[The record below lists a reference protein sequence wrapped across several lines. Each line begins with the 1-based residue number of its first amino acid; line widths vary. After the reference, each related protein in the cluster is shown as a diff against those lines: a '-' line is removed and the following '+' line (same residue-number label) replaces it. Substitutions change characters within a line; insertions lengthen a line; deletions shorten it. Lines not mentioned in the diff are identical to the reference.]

1 MADPA
6 QARFDDSESI
16 QADGVSA
23 EDRSAILKEI
33 ERVAN
38 DNRILVSVDRLAFTA
53 RRNGAIFPILVNVVG
68 LVILAGGVL
77 GLAHLFQADEA
88 RLRQSA
94 EVVVTAESR
103 LIEAIRRETEEQ
115 IAAREAEIASIQ
127 EQLDSIGSQRARI
140 AADIDQQLAA
150 REAELR
156 DEFEATLA
164 AERRR
169 LLDLNL
175 SDAEIDRRLAA
186 FQADQARAFEARL
199 AAARNRSLEQQDALE
214 AELGRLEQQYSAS
227 LSAADTAR
235 RELLAESEG
244 RLTELQQQF
253 EANLA
258 AGEAQL
264 SQAEAQLAELARQR
278 EREAFV
284 RAQIHGLYANSAD
297 AIDAGD
303 FDTARGSLRDLR
315 TLLNEENTLRLEA
328 LREERPVELFLIES
342 LESLVG
348 YEQRFGDPA
357 TIGRLSDAGFVQEV
371 SALAERAARAAAAG
385 NTSEAT
391 RLYRA
396 ALNVIPAIEESA
408 AFLGQRTDSTDAR
421 ERATIDAAAEAIV
434 IEARRTLEA
443 RDYPAA
449 VELYSRAVR
458 DYPTSRFRVEALGGI
473 TTAVDAIVTTAEQ
486 AQDRLSS
493 DLPELETT
501 VTTLTETTEIQAAS
515 IATLQRDLSA
525 AESELRTTLDDLAAA
540 ETETAQLQAALARD
554 RTEST
559 DDTQQRSGVPE
570 AQTAAE
576 LDELRNLATRLAVAQ
591 EAYGEYRRRTAATP
605 ADADKLEVINAR
617 VALGAFLNRSAM
629 SELFPGLSAEFAR
642 YERAYVESGR
652 ENALLDAADLLIE
665 LSEALR
671 PIERVEI
678 VEDALSAAED
688 PAYREF
694 LEELSFL
701 LRLEL

>member
-1 MADPA
+1 MAEPA
-6 QARFDDSESI
+6 QIPTDE
-16 QADGVSA
+16 VSA

-33 ERVAN
+33 EKVAN
-38 DNRILVSVDRLAFTA
+38 DNRIVVSVDRLDFTA
-53 RRNGAIFPILVNVVG
+53 RRNGAIFPILVNVIG
-68 LVILAGGVL
+68 LVILTGGVL
-77 GLAHLFQADEA
+77 GLAYLFRTGET

-140 AADIDQQLAA
+140 AVDIDQQLAA

-156 DEFEATLA
+156 NEFEATLVV
-164 AERRR
+164 ERRR
-169 LLDLNL
+169 LLGLNL
-175 SDAEIDRRLAA
+175 SDAEIERRLAT
-186 FQADQARAFEARL
+186 FQADQQRAFEARL
-199 AAARNRSLEQQDALE
+199 ADARNRSLEQQDALE
-214 AELGRLEQQYSAS
+214 AELNQLERQYNAS

-244 RLTELQQQF
+244 RLSELQQQF

-264 SQAEAQLAELARQR
+264 NQAEAQLAELARQR
-278 EREAFV
+278 EREELV
-284 RAQIHGLYANSAD
+284 RAQIRGLYANSAD

-303 FDTARGSLRDLR
+303 FAAARGNLRDLR
-315 TLLNEENTLRLEA
+315 TLLNEANTLRIEA
-328 LREERPVELFLIES
+328 LREQRPVELFLIES

-348 YEQRFGDPA
+348 YEERFSDPA
-357 TIGRLSDAGFVQEV
+357 TIDRLSDAGLVQEV
-371 SALAERAARAAAAG
+371 SALTERAARAAADG
-385 NTSEAT
+385 NANEAT

-408 AFLGQRTDSTDAR
+408 AFLGQRTDTADAR

-443 RDYPAA
+443 RDYRAA
-449 VELYSRAVR
+449 VELYSSAVR
-458 DYPTSRFRVEALGGI
+458 GYPTSRFRVEALGGI
-473 TTAVDAIVTTAEQ
+473 TTAVDAMLATDERTRE
-486 AQDRLSS
+486 RLSS
-493 DLPELETT
+493 ELLELETT
-501 VTTLTETTEIQAAS
+501 VATLTETSETQTAS
-515 IATLQRDLSA
+515 IATLERDLSG
-525 AESELRTTLDDLAAA
+525 AESELRTTRDDLAAA
-540 ETETAQLQAALARD
+540 EAETAQLQAALARD
-554 RTEST
+554 RTGAA
-559 DDTQQRSGVPE
+559 GVPD

-576 LDELRNLATRLAVAQ
+576 LDELRNLATRLAAAQ
-591 EAYGEYRRRTAATP
+591 DAYVEYRRGSAATP

-629 SELFPGLSAEFAR
+629 RELFPGLSAEFAR

-671 PIERVEI
+671 PIERVQI
-678 VEDALSAAED
+678 VEDALSAAKD

-694 LEELSFL
+694 LEELNFL

>member
-1 MADPA
+1 MAEPA
-6 QARFDDSESI
+6 QIPTDE
-16 QADGVSA
+16 VSA

-33 ERVAN
+33 EKVAN
-38 DNRILVSVDRLAFTA
+38 DNRIVVSVDRLDFTA
-53 RRNGAIFPILVNVVG
+53 RRNGAIFPILVNVIG
-68 LVILAGGVL
+68 LVILTGGVL
-77 GLAHLFQADEA
+77 GLAHLFRTGET

-140 AADIDQQLAA
+140 AVDIDQQLAA

-156 DEFEATLA
+156 NEFEATLVV
-164 AERRR
+164 ERRR
-169 LLDLNL
+169 LLGLNL
-175 SDAEIDRRLAA
+175 SDAEIERRLAS
-186 FQADQARAFEARL
+186 FQADQQRAFEARL
-199 AAARNRSLEQQDALE
+199 ADARDRSLEQQNALE
-214 AELGRLEQQYSAS
+214 AELNQLERQYNAS

-244 RLTELQQQF
+244 RLSELQQQF

-264 SQAEAQLAELARQR
+264 NQAEAQLAELARQR
-278 EREAFV
+278 EREELV
-284 RAQIHGLYANSAD
+284 RAQIRGLYADSAD

-303 FDTARGSLRDLR
+303 FAAARGNLRDLR
-315 TLLNEENTLRLEA
+315 TLLNEANTLRIEA
-328 LREERPVELFLIES
+328 LREQRPVELFLIES

-348 YEQRFGDPA
+348 YEERFAAPA
-357 TIGRLSDAGFVQEV
+357 TIDRLSDAGLVQEV
-371 SALAERAARAAAAG
+371 SALTERAARAAADG
-385 NTSEAT
+385 NANEAA

-408 AFLGQRTDSTDAR
+408 AFLGQRTDSADAR

-443 RDYPAA
+443 RDYRAA
-449 VELYSRAVR
+449 VELYSSAVR
-458 DYPTSRFRVEALGGI
+458 GYPTSRFRVEALGGI
-473 TTAVDAIVTTAEQ
+473 TTAVDAMLATDERTRE
-486 AQDRLSS
+486 RLSS
-493 DLPELETT
+493 ELLELETT
-501 VTTLTETTEIQAAS
+501 VATLTETSETQTAS
-515 IATLQRDLSA
+515 IATLERDLSG
-525 AESELRTTLDDLAAA
+525 AESELRTTRDDLAAA
-540 ETETAQLQAALARD
+540 EAETAQLQAALARD
-554 RTEST
+554 RTEPA
-559 DDTQQRSGVPE
+559 GVPD

-576 LDELRNLATRLAVAQ
+576 LDELRNLATRLAAAQ
-591 EAYGEYRRRTAATP
+591 DAYGEYRRGSATTP

-671 PIERVEI
+671 PIERVQI

>member
-1 MADPA
+1 MAEPA
-6 QARFDDSESI
+6 QIPTDE
-16 QADGVSA
+16 VSA
-23 EDRSAILKEI
+23 EDRSAILEEI
-33 ERVAN
+33 EKVAN
-38 DNRILVSVDRLAFTA
+38 DNRIVVSVDRLDFTA
-53 RRNGAIFPILVNVVG
+53 RRNGAIFPILVNVIG
-68 LVILAGGVL
+68 LVILTGGAL
-77 GLAHLFQADEA
+77 GLAHLFRTGET

-115 IAAREAEIASIQ
+115 IAAREEEIASIQ

-140 AADIDQQLAA
+140 AVDIDQQLAA

-156 DEFEATLA
+156 NEFEATLVV
-164 AERRR
+164 ERRR
-169 LLDLNL
+169 LLGLNL
-175 SDAEIDRRLAA
+175 SDAEIERRLAT
-186 FQADQARAFEARL
+186 FQADRERAFEARL
-199 AAARNRSLEQQDALE
+199 ADARNRSLEQQDALE
-214 AELGRLEQQYSAS
+214 AELNQLERQYNAS

-244 RLTELQQQF
+244 RLSELQQQF

-264 SQAEAQLAELARQR
+264 NQAEAQLAELARQR
-278 EREAFV
+278 EREELV
-284 RAQIHGLYANSAD
+284 RAQIRGLYANSAD

-303 FDTARGSLRDLR
+303 FAAARGNLRDLR
-315 TLLNEENTLRLEA
+315 TLLNEANTLRIEA
-328 LREERPVELFLIES
+328 LREQRPVELFLIES

-348 YEQRFGDPA
+348 YEERFANPA
-357 TIGRLSDAGFVQEV
+357 TIDRLSDAGLVQEV
-371 SALAERAARAAAAG
+371 SALTERAARAAADG
-385 NTSEAT
+385 NANEAA

-396 ALNVIPAIEESA
+396 ALNVIPAIEEST
-408 AFLGQRTDSTDAR
+408 AFLGQRTDSADAR

-443 RDYPAA
+443 RDYRAA
-449 VELYSRAVR
+449 VELYSSAVR
-458 DYPTSRFRVEALGGI
+458 GYPTSRFRVEALGGI
-473 TTAVDAIVTTAEQ
+473 TTAVDAMLATDERTR
-486 AQDRLSS
+486 DRLSS
-493 DLPELETT
+493 ELLELETT
-501 VTTLTETTEIQAAS
+501 VATLTETSETQTAS
-515 IATLQRDLSA
+515 IATLERDLSG
-525 AESELRTTLDDLAAA
+525 AESELRTTRDDLAAA
-540 ETETAQLQAALARD
+540 EAETAQLQAALARD
-554 RTEST
+554 RTEPA
-559 DDTQQRSGVPE
+559 GVPD

-576 LDELRNLATRLAVAQ
+576 LDELRNLATRLAAAQ
-591 EAYGEYRRRTAATP
+591 DAYGEYRRGSATTP

-629 SELFPGLSAEFAR
+629 SELFPGLSAEFTR

-652 ENALLDAADLLIE
+652 ENAMLDAADLLIE

-671 PIERVEI
+671 PIERVQI

-694 LEELSFL
+694 LEELNFL

>member
-1 MADPA
+1 MAEPA
-6 QARFDDSESI
+6 QIPTDE
-16 QADGVSA
+16 VSA

-33 ERVAN
+33 EKVAN
-38 DNRILVSVDRLAFTA
+38 DNRIVVSVDRLDFTA
-53 RRNGAIFPILVNVVG
+53 RRNGAIFPILVNVIG
-68 LVILAGGVL
+68 LVILTGGVL
-77 GLAHLFQADEA
+77 GLAHLFRTGET

-140 AADIDQQLAA
+140 AVDIDQQLAA

-156 DEFEATLA
+156 NEFEATLVV
-164 AERRR
+164 ERRR
-169 LLDLNL
+169 LLGLNL
-175 SDAEIDRRLAA
+175 SDAEIERRLAS
-186 FQADQARAFEARL
+186 FQADQQRAFEARL
-199 AAARNRSLEQQDALE
+199 ADARDRSLEQQNALE
-214 AELGRLEQQYSAS
+214 AELNQLERQYNAS

-244 RLTELQQQF
+244 RLSELQQQF

-264 SQAEAQLAELARQR
+264 NQAEAQLAELARQR
-278 EREAFV
+278 EREELV
-284 RAQIHGLYANSAD
+284 RAQIRGLYADSAD

-303 FDTARGSLRDLR
+303 FAAARGNLRDLR
-315 TLLNEENTLRLEA
+315 TLLNEANTLRIEA
-328 LREERPVELFLIES
+328 LREQRPVELFLIES

-348 YEQRFGDPA
+348 YEERFAAPA
-357 TIGRLSDAGFVQEV
+357 TIDRLSDAGLVQEV
-371 SALAERAARAAAAG
+371 SALTERAARAAADG
-385 NTSEAT
+385 NANEAA

-408 AFLGQRTDSTDAR
+408 AFLGQRTDSADAR

-443 RDYPAA
+443 RDYRAA
-449 VELYSRAVR
+449 VELYSSAVR
-458 DYPTSRFRVEALGGI
+458 GYPTSRFRVEALGGI
-473 TTAVDAIVTTAEQ
+473 TTAVDAMLATDERTRE
-486 AQDRLSS
+486 RLSS
-493 DLPELETT
+493 ELLELETT
-501 VTTLTETTEIQAAS
+501 VATLTETSETQTAS
-515 IATLQRDLSA
+515 IATLERDLSG
-525 AESELRTTLDDLAAA
+525 AESELRTTRDDLAAA
-540 ETETAQLQAALARD
+540 EAETARLQAVLARD
-554 RTEST
+554 RTEPA
-559 DDTQQRSGVPE
+559 GVPD

-576 LDELRNLATRLAVAQ
+576 LDELRNLATRLAAAQ
-591 EAYGEYRRRTAATP
+591 DAYGEYRRGSATTP

-671 PIERVEI
+671 PIERVQI